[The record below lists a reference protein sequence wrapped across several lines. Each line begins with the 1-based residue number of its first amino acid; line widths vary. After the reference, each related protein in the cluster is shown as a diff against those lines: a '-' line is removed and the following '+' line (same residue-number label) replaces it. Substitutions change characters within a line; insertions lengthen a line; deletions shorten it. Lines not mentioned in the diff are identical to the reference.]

1 MLAVTAWLYI
11 RNVFQFHSLWEGL
24 SCEYAVLVAE
34 SFTKKMAYSLESLV
48 LLAVS
53 IVSAWCVQ
61 YHMHE
66 SFAQVCFGL
75 CLWKT
80 IVGICLKV
88 VEWAHMADHP
98 RDRNCSAWS
107 DGCAFFITDLPI
119 LVTIFWS
126 QPMCEEYSKLSYL
139 HWACCANGLI
149 SMVIP
154 TYHMAD
160 SIIERGDRCTA
171 AIYLIAVIT
180 AGAVFLRSLC
190 IHSYFV

>member
-1 MLAVTAWLYI
+1 MGEALL
-11 RNVFQFHSLWEGL
+11 F
-24 SCEYAVLVAE
+24 LVAE
-34 SFTKKMAYSLESLV
+34 SFTKKMVYSWASLV
-48 LLAVS
+48 VLAVS

-80 IVGICLKV
+80 VVGICLKV
-88 VEWAHMADHP
+88 VEWAYMADHP

-107 DGCAFFITDLPI
+107 DGSSFFITDLPI
-119 LVTIFWS
+119 LAISMTIFWS

-139 HWACCANGLI
+139 HLACCANGLI

-154 TYHMAD
+154 INHMTD
-160 SIIERGDRCTA
+160 SIIKRGDCCTA
-171 AIYLIAVIT
+171 AIYFIAAMT
-180 AGAVFLRSLC
+180 AGAVFLQSLC
-190 IHSYFV
+190 MI